1 MAIYRLTKARDGSY
15 TLQATLQMGNVVF
28 HRGAVKGLAKSEI
41 ASAVASL
48 AEDVGRARKK
58 AGLAGVD
65 GDKPGR
71 TG

>member
-1 MAIYRLTKARDGSY
+1 
-15 TLQATLQMGNVVF
+15 MGNVVF

-41 ASAVASL
+41 VGAVEAL
-48 AEDVGRARKK
+48 AADVGRARKK